1 MILSLLGAARP
12 TVGFHLHPDVIVVS
26 LAMATFLWW
35 AFTRLGPRVVQP
47 GEAVVTY
54 RNVRWAVL
62 GVGLVFVFSYW
73 PIHDVAEDYLF
84 LVHMLQHTVFTM
96 LAPACLLMSAPP
108 WLWRWALD
116 GRRWTSTIRRFSR
129 PLIALMIFNTVI
141 AVTHFPQ
148 IVNLSLRNE
157 LFHFAVHALL
167 FITATLMWIPVINT
181 SPYLP
186 SLRMPTRMVYL
197 FAQSIV
203 PTVPASFLT
212 FSETPL
218 YDKYLA
224 AARLIPGLD
233 PIEDQQIAAAIMKLG
248 AGSYLWVI
256 IGVLFIIWWRDSQAG
271 RADDNLRG
279 VAGPSS
285 RGIAGMSIDGRAVGL
300 AATDFGGGSP
310 ATDGSASDVLTWSQV
325 EEEFARL
332 DREAGSVP
340 TD

>member
-1 MILSLLGAARP
+1 MTALLAAVRP
-12 TVGFHLHPDVIVVS
+12 TVGFHSHPDVIVVT
-26 LAMATFLWW
+26 LAIATFLWW
-35 AFTRLGPRVVQP
+35 AFTRLGPRVVEP
-47 GEAVVTY
+47 GETVATY
-54 RNVRWAVL
+54 RNIRWAVI

-73 PIHDVAEDYLF
+73 PIHDIAEDYLF
-84 LVHMLQHTVFTM
+84 LAHMIQHTVFTM

-108 WLWRWALD
+108 WLWRWALA
-116 GRRWTSTIRRFSR
+116 GRAWTGLLRRLSR
-129 PLIALMIFNTVI
+129 PLFALLIFNTVI

-157 LFHFAVHALL
+157 LFHFSVHALL
-167 FITATLMWIPVINT
+167 FTTATLMWIPVINT

-186 SLRMPTRMVYL
+186 TLRMPTRMVYL

-218 YDKYLA
+218 YDKYQQ

-248 AGSYLWVI
+248 AGSYLWLL
-256 IGVLFIIWWRDSQAG
+256 IGILFILWWRDSQAG
-271 RADDNLRG
+271 RADDNVRAVG
-279 VAGPSS
+279 GSPRVS
-285 RGIAGMSIDGRAVGL
+285 IAGMSVDGRAVGL
-300 AATDFGGGSP
+300 SATAGSGGHAELADP
-310 ATDGSASDVLTWSQV
+310 DVLTWGQV

-332 DREAGSVP
+332 DREAGSVS